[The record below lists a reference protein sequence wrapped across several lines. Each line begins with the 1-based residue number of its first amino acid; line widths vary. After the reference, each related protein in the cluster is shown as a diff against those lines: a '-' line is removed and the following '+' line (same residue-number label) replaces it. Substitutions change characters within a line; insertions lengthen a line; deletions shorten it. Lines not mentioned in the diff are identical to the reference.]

1 MPAGRAGG
9 RRLHLGPRHG
19 GDMRPILL
27 ELQRSWPFLL
37 LVLVAGTTLF
47 LWYAV
52 VICRVLGSPEPFP
65 EATDASDLRN
75 PPPMRVR
82 PITSGICESCR
93 CDMPEMLLKLLNSSW
108 SKQKTSDIFRFQLTS
123 TCNGISKAI
132 VTQLNTPLGSKIT
145 YDGEKRKTLKVTP
158 KLFDTFVKESP
169 FINKSFKTCSVVG
182 NGGILANSSCGEEID
197 SAQFV
202 IRCNLPPVHKVYK
215 RDVGNKT
222 NLVTSNPSIL
232 MDKFGSLMELR
243 RPFVERLGTFGDS
256 LVLFPTFSYGQNTA
270 VSLRALYTVQDFR
283 SPARPVFLN
292 PEYLR
297 SLARFWRTNGLKK
310 RLSTGMMMAS
320 LALELCDEVHLYG
333 FWPYPRHPRDCRPL
347 TNHYYDDL
355 QSKSMVHAMP
365 EEFNQLLQLY
375 KLGVVKLHL
384 EECVTAPRK
393 V

>member
-1 MPAGRAGG
+1 
-9 RRLHLGPRHG
+9 
-19 GDMRPILL
+19 MRPMLL

-37 LVLVAGTTLF
+37 LALVAGTTLF

-52 VICRVLGSPEPFP
+52 VICR
-65 EATDASDLRN
+65 DLRN

-108 SKQKTSDIFRFQLTS
+108 SKQKTNSDMFRFQLTT
-123 TCNGISKAI
+123 TCNGVSNAI
-132 VTQLNTPLGSKIT
+132 VTQLNTPLGSKVT
-145 YDGEKRKTLKVTP
+145 YDGEKKKSLKVTP

-182 NGGILANSSCGEEID
+182 NGGVLVNSSCGEEID

-202 IRCNLPPVHKVYK
+202 IRCNLPPLDKGYK

-297 SLARFWRTNGLKK
+297 NLARFWRTKGLKR
-310 RLSTGMMMAS
+310 RLSTGIMMVS
-320 LALELCDEVHLYG
+320 LALELCDEVNLYG
-333 FWPYPRHPRDCRPL
+333 FWPYPQHPRDCRSL
-347 TNHYYDDL
+347 TNHYYDDV
-355 QSKSMVHAMP
+355 KSRRNVHAMP

-384 EECVTAPRK
+384 EECVPTARK